1 MFSNEY
7 PEKQLFFRQPFSER
21 YTLTIKADVMAGA
34 VPIQT
39 TTEIRWDLRVKN
51 ILKDTIE
58 IELLTL
64 DNELVA
70 TNNPALK
77 EMARMNQAFARM
89 YSELHLLIDR
99 TGQIKKVLNEDL
111 IKRKWAGT
119 KAELQAIE
127 DQVEAVKGII
137 DMNDELF
144 TTPEKIIAAIQQNE
158 FFSIYFHRI
167 YGRKLP
173 GDTAVETKWNHF
185 QQAQLEWSYNLRPNS
200 ALPAIQGQQ
209 AITVEVTGYPLTN
222 IDQEWLK
229 KAYGAFH
236 HIDTAHVKPRLI
248 ESGRYQIDPQ
258 TGRLKE
264 AFLLKEEV
272 AHPQF
277 IHSKLEYSMKA
288 VG

>member
-1 MFSNEY
+1 
-7 PEKQLFFRQPFSER
+7 
-21 YTLTIKADVMAGA
+21 MAGA
-34 VPIQT
+34 IPIKT

-51 ILKDTIE
+51 IRQDAIE

-77 EMARMNQAFARM
+77 DMARMNQAFARM

-99 TGQIKKVLNEDL
+99 SGQVKKVLNEDL
-111 IKRKWAGT
+111 IKRKWTAT

-127 DQVEAVKGII
+127 DQVEAVRGII
-137 DMNDELF
+137 DLNDEIF
-144 TTPEKIIAAIQQNE
+144 TNPEKIVTAIQQNE
-158 FFSIYFHRI
+158 FFSVYFHRV

-173 GDTAVETKWNHF
+173 GDTPVETKWNHF
-185 QQAQLEWSYNLRPNS
+185 QQAQLDWSFNLRPNS

-209 AITVEVTGYPLTN
+209 TVSVDITGTALTN
-222 IDQEWLK
+222 IDQEWMK
-229 KAYGAFH
+229 KAYAAFH
-236 HIDTAHVKPRLI
+236 HIDTTQVKPRLI

-264 AFLLKEEV
+264 AYLLKEEV